1 MQEAT
6 ALVVDPDTPV
16 VDALERMAS
25 TGAGRLVVLERDR
38 LAGLITVNGI
48 VHLTQ
53 IRSGLGG

>member
-1 MQEAT
+1 
-6 ALVVDPDTPV
+6 VDPDTRV

-25 TGAGRLVVLERDR
+25 RGAGRLVVLERDR

-53 IRSGLGG
+53 IRSALGG